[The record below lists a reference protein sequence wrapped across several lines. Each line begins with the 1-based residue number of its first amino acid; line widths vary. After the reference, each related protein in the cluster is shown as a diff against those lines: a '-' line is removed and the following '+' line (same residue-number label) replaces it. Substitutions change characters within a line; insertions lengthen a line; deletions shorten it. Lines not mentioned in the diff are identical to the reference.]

1 MRSAIRMYAR
11 FLALEVRAQL
21 QYPVSF
27 LFELVANSLVLV
39 TFFVTIALILQRFG
53 NIAGWTLG
61 EVALLYGMIE
71 TSFGLMDMIFS
82 GFDPRFFGQQV
93 RRGRFDV
100 MLLRPLGLTL
110 QVLGSS
116 FMLRRL
122 GRIVQGLVILGI
134 GFSLTEIQWTPF
146 KLAYLP
152 VILVSQ
158 VCFFGGLFIIGSTIT
173 FWTIES
179 IEVINILTYG
189 GSEMMSYPM
198 NIFHEWMQ
206 RFFTFIIPAIFLNY
220 YPSLWILN
228 KPDPIG
234 MPPFAPFL
242 SPVVGLGMLVI
253 AIQFWRFGVRSYQST
268 GT

>member
-1 MRSAIRMYAR
+1 MRSSIRMYAR
-11 FLALEVRAQL
+11 FLALDIRAQL
-21 QYPVSF
+21 QYPLSF
-27 LFELVANSLVLV
+27 FFELVSNGIVIA
-39 TFFVTIALILQRFG
+39 TFFLTIALILQRFG
-53 NIAGWTLG
+53 SIAGWTLG

-71 TSFGLMDMIFS
+71 TSFGLMEMIFS
-82 GFDPRFFGQQV
+82 GFDPRHFGQQV

-110 QVLGSS
+110 QVLGAQ

-122 GRIVQGLVILGI
+122 GRILQGLVILAI
-134 GFSLTEIQWTPF
+134 GFSLTEIRWTPF
-146 KLAYLP
+146 KIAYLP
-152 VILVSQ
+152 VILTSQ

-198 NIFHEWMQ
+198 NIYQEWMQ

-220 YPSLWILN
+220 YPVLWILD

-234 MPPFAPFL
+234 LPTFAPFL
-242 SPVVGLGMLVI
+242 SPVAGFGMLGI
-253 AIQFWRFGVRSYQST
+253 ALLFWRFGIRNYQST